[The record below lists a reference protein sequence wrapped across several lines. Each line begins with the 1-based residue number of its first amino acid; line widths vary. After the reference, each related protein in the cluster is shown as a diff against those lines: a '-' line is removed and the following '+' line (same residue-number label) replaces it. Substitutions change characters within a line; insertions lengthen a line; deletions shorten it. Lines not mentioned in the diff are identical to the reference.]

1 LGKKLKIDHEEAL
14 SGLSSLLSAEEDVE
28 SAAEAVDWAPSLNST
43 QQKIFDSNVKNLFAY
58 GERASGKSVGFLH
71 KIVRHAYESFNGLVM
86 IVVKVRS
93 MATNGGV
100 WTNLIYDVLPQ
111 WERGIGLTISE
122 EKMDEMRCRYVF
134 IENRHGG
141 WSKIFLMSLPHEEQV
156 APRVKGI
163 EPSMVYVDEIT
174 SMEGPAYYDALVQQ
188 LGRKKGAQVPQQYCA
203 SCNPEG
209 PSHWCYELFFE
220 RGLQSDGTREDY
232 ECYHVPFSENK
243 ANVPPDYYNRV
254 MDACANDPVD
264 YKRLVEGEWV
274 DRPSGDAIFKEFFFE
289 QLHVKGD
296 VNTRI
301 KPNPDYPIVVG
312 YDLGQVC
319 NAIIFCQKIQLKDKM
334 VWIIFDEMVYV
345 NRKISYEVLVPEI
358 VRRMNWWNE
367 EMETIFT
374 WDHCSDN
381 SAFNQFRA
389 SQGTYDHLDVER
401 ISERVSESF
410 EEPSFKIKFRPA
422 PKFPGSIEAR
432 VRMLQAKLQQ
442 EAILISYH
450 CPKLRQM
457 FMSLESEKPKRDK
470 YDPRLAFKPR
480 RSVHGHPFDALTY
493 AVSCYEMTSAGE
505 LIVTE
510 ETRDEMFTIGG

>member
-1 LGKKLKIDHEEAL
+1 MKRLKIDHDEVMVGLENLLAVEEA
-14 SGLSSLLSAEEDVE
+14 STTARP
-28 SAAEAVDWAPSLNST
+28 DWSPSLNFT

-71 KIVRHAYESFNGLVM
+71 KIVRHAYESFNGMVM

-100 WTNLIYDVLPQ
+100 WTNLIYDILPQ
-111 WERGIGLTISE
+111 WQRGLGLHVSE

-134 IENRHGG
+134 IENTHGG
-141 WSKIFLMSLPHEEQV
+141 WSKVFLMSLPHEEQV

-188 LGRKKGAQVPQQYCA
+188 LGRKKGALVPQQYCA

-209 PSHWCYELFFE
+209 PSNWCYELFFE
-220 RGLQSDGTREDY
+220 RGRDAQGNRADFEVF
-232 ECYHVPFSENK
+232 HVPFSENK
-243 ANVPPDYYNRV
+243 TNVPSDYYNRV
-254 MDACANDPVD
+254 MNACANDPID
-264 YKRLVEGEWV
+264 YQRLVEGKWV
-274 DRPSGDAIFKEFFFE
+274 DRPSGEAIFKDFFIE
-289 QLHVKGD
+289 SLHVRGD
-296 VNTRI
+296 ERKRIMPNTE
-301 KPNPDYPIVVG
+301 YPIVVG

-319 NAIIFCQKIQLKDKM
+319 NAIVFCQCIQLKDKM
-334 VWIIFDEMVYV
+334 SWIVFDEMVYI
-345 NRKISYEVLVPEI
+345 NRKISYQVLVPEI

-367 EMETIFT
+367 TMDTRFV

-389 SQGTYDHLDVER
+389 AQGTFDHLDVER
-401 ISERVSESF
+401 ISERVAESF
-410 EEPSFKIKFRPA
+410 EEPSYVIKFRPA

-442 EAILISYH
+442 ESILISYH

-457 FMSLESEKPKRDK
+457 FLSLESERPKRDK
-470 YDPRLAFKPR
+470 YDSRLPFKPR

-493 AVSCYEMTSAGE
+493 ALSCYEMTSAGE
-505 LIVTE
+505 IILTE
-510 ETRDEMFTIGG
+510 ESPGEVFSIGG